1 MIPETFLASTPVLG
15 SPLWGRLVTCGGLAT
30 RLLRR
35 YTGVRIPVYRATR
48 SLNSP
53 EAFQ

>member
-15 SPLWGRLVTCGGLAT
+15 PPWWGRLVT

-35 YTGVRIPVYRATR
+35 YTGVRVPILCAIR

-53 EAFQ
+53 EDFQ